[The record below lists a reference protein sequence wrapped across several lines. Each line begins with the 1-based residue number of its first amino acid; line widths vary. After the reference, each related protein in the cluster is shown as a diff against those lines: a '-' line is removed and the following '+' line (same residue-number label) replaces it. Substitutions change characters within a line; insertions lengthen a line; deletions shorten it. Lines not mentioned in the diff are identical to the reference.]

1 MARTFTIDEANRT
14 LPLVGR
20 IAGDIVA
27 THAELMERAAEH
39 RRLDPASAS
48 DRGRLRELEV
58 ELRELTDAVNR
69 FIAELE
75 DIGALFKGFDEG
87 LVDFY
92 SQLDGRPVFLCWKL
106 GEEGIEWWHELDA
119 GYAGR
124 QRLPAHL
131 LSLRGPE

>member
-27 THAELMERAAEH
+27 TRAELMERAAEH

-48 DRGRLRELEV
+48 DRGRLR
-58 ELRELTDAVNR
+58 
-69 FIAELE
+69 ELE